1 MVGAIS
7 AKGDP
12 NTLPPELKDFIN
24 SSGGHGFIIASFG
37 SYVQTIIAKEKINV
51 LAEG

>member
-24 SSGGHGFIIASFG
+24 SSGGHGFMCLYYIMGLYYI
-37 SYVQTIIAKEKINV
+37 
-51 LAEG
+51 